1 MDNSIVFILISNKT
15 KKDEKFK
22 FDRLYKNMLE
32 LIKERQKQYPN
43 STFCNLNDCYNFFI
57 LILAVIVHYV
67 IGFIKKNPSDVIVK

>member
-1 MDNSIVFILISNKT
+1 
-15 KKDEKFK
+15 
-22 FDRLYKNMLE
+22 MLE